1 MRTASLAFLLS
12 LLTSSVLAAGTQT
25 ATISSTVFT
34 DLGAAPVSVQ
44 TLNQPVNICVADLQP
59 SPGIQCFNLQ
69 PGLLVTFTQA
79 DSSSH
84 VWASYLGAV
93 SVVVY
98 APTTPSAN
106 TPTTPLFVQA
116 GGFDVIVSDSPLVST
131 SAYSANKVM
140 GGLQTVSIF
149 RTTTRP
155 SGILD
160 YLSVASAGGM
170 TAGVEVWGFTKSPAS
185 TCTDSVTFALSSTD
199 LPYLIPGF
207 PILLTP
213 SATSGQTATVASQN
227 INSAVSVAN
236 KDTTA
241 TANLYFCAVTTGTPT
256 LVSTS
261 DLTFAYAMSQD

>member
-1 MRTASLAFLLS
+1 
-12 LLTSSVLAAGTQT
+12 
-25 ATISSTVFT
+25 
-34 DLGAAPVSVQ
+34 
-44 TLNQPVNICVADLQP
+44 
-59 SPGIQCFNLQ
+59 
-69 PGLLVTFTQA
+69 
-79 DSSSH
+79 
-84 VWASYLGAV
+84 
-93 SVVVY
+93 
-98 APTTPSAN
+98 
-106 TPTTPLFVQA
+106 
-116 GGFDVIVSDSPLVST
+116 
-131 SAYSANKVM
+131 M

-170 TAGVEVWGFTKSPAS
+170 NVGVEVWGFTKSPAS
-185 TCTDSVTFALSSTD
+185 TCTDSVTFALSSAD